1 VLPPCGAGQLGN
13 TEQSVFPSLAM
24 GSSPGARVEKQA
36 LPRAL
41 HNGRVSPRTEL
52 RAAVSLAVALVILRS
67 AIPLVTERSL
77 DSDQAVVGLMAKH
90 ASEFRNFPLF
100 FYGQNYMLGVQA
112 WLAAPFFWIG
122 GPTALML
129 RLPLLLINAG
139 VVWGLIAVFQRLGL
153 RPAMGLVAVLP
164 LAMTTPIMS
173 DALLRPL
180 GAAVEPFAWVLIL
193 WVLRRRPWWFG
204 LVFCIGTLHRE
215 FVVYAAPAWV
225 VAQWYEG
232 RWWTIRDLAKALST
246 FAVVWLV
253 IDILKRSI
261 NLYGP
266 AGGEFAAESLLMQS
280 QQIAMWLSL
289 DAYGDRVWHLLSSGV
304 PDMFGARSY
313 RLASYHGMFSA
324 LSTGSLMAGAAL
336 ALALLIAGI
345 RVFSRSAES
354 SSRAAGAFAWYLG
367 IIGLLAIA
375 GYGLNGGLDV
385 AATPV
390 IRYALFVLF
399 IPVALLG
406 AFLQRERHPVFRAVV
421 VSLVCVW
428 AASTSVD
435 AVRVATEYVQSPPD
449 NPHRELADYLVRH
462 DIHYA
467 RGLYW
472 DAYIVTFLARE
483 RVIVSSIEQVRI
495 SAYGAQV
502 EAHGAEVVN
511 LVREPCGGQRRV
523 AAWCLE

>member
-1 VLPPCGAGQLGN
+1 
-13 TEQSVFPSLAM
+13 M
-24 GSSPGARVEKQA
+24 WRDD
-36 LPRAL
+36 
-41 HNGRVSPRTEL
+41 NGRVSPRTEF
-52 RAAVSLAVALVILRS
+52 RAAVGVAVALVILRS
-67 AIPLVTERSL
+67 AVPLVTERSL

-90 ASEFRNFPLF
+90 ASEFRTFPLF

-139 VVWGLIAVFQRLGL
+139 VVWGFIAVLRQLGL
-153 RPAMGLVAVLP
+153 RPALGLVAVLP

-215 FVVYAAPAWV
+215 FVVYAAPAWF
-225 VAQWYEG
+225 VAQWYE
-232 RWWTIRDLAKALST
+232 RQWWTIRDLAKAVSG
-246 FAVVWLV
+246 FIGVWLV
-253 IDILKRSI
+253 IDVLKRSI

-289 DAYGDRVWHLLSSGV
+289 DAYGDRVWHLLSAGV
-304 PDMFGARSY
+304 PDIFGARSY
-313 RLASYHGMFSA
+313 PLASYHGMFSA
-324 LSTGSLMAGAAL
+324 LSAGSLMAGAAL
-336 ALALLIAGI
+336 ALALLIAGF
-345 RVFSRSAES
+345 RACLLSTES

-367 IIGLLAIA
+367 TIGLLAIA

-385 AATPV
+385 AFNPV
-390 IRYALFVLF
+390 IRYALFVLL
-399 IPVALLG
+399 IPVALL
-406 AFLQRERHPVFRAVV
+406 AAYLRRERRTAFRAVV
-421 VSLVCVW
+421 VVLMCVW
-428 AASTSVD
+428 AALTSVD
-435 AVRVATEYVQSPPD
+435 AVRVAADYVRSPPD
-449 NPHRELADYLVRH
+449 NPHRELADYLVSH

-483 RVIVSSIEQVRI
+483 EVIVSSIEQVRI
-495 SAYGAQV
+495 SAYGAEV
-502 EAHGAEVVN
+502 EAHAGEAVN
-511 LVREPCGGQRRV
+511 LVREPCSGQRRV